1 MRNGK
6 KGANAAESV
15 LLVEDDP
22 AGLAMLA
29 LALRRYGFS
38 VVACSCPDAALDKLV
53 AERFSWLV
61 TDARLSAG
69 DGFSL
74 SEAARD
80 IQPDLRI
87 VMISAVACDQDIQGR
102 PIERVFAKPV
112 ALDALV
118 AWLRSPKGGLGQSG
132 RPQSPSA

>member
-1 MRNGK
+1 MKSGRK
-6 KGANAAESV
+6 SAKAAVSV

-29 LALRRYGFS
+29 LALRGYGFS
-38 VVACSCPDAALDKLV
+38 VVGCSCPAAALEKLV

-61 TDARLSAG
+61 TDARLSSG

-74 SEAARD
+74 SEAATD
-80 IQPDLRI
+80 IQPDLRV

-102 PIERVFAKPV
+102 PIERVFSKPV

-118 AWLRSPKGGLGQSG
+118 AWLKSPKGGLAQ
-132 RPQSPSA
+132 PA